1 MVMQARSRGS
11 FLRLHTDPTPCLNK
25 PSQGCSTQ
33 GALAALL
40 RCMFWCSTGQR
51 RLRHLQHHSVLV
63 SAVNSKKGYLVHS
76 HAGCPQKYIVYVS
89 TWRSA
94 VLLALPSAC
103 NKLRKTAYNRDLSFL
118 VYSFRPTNNKA
129 FRLHRRR
136 LGVGKGM

>member
-76 HAGCPQKYIVYVS
+76 HAGCPQKYIVYVLHG
-89 TWRSA
+89 A
-94 VLLALPSAC
+94 VQCCLH
-103 NKLRKTAYNRDLSFL
+103 
-118 VYSFRPTNNKA
+118 
-129 FRLHRRR
+129 FRLHATNFGRLPTTATYLSWFTASGQRTIRRSASQEKA
-136 LGVGKGM
+136 GVGKGM